1 MISIM
6 LVDDH
11 AVVRMGFRVLLE
23 SAGDMRVVAE
33 CASGEEACRRFAESV
48 ADIVVL
54 DLSMAGMG
62 GLETIDRLLARHPD
76 VRIIVLSAHE
86 DPSFPRRA
94 MQAGA
99 RGYVTK
105 RSAADVL
112 IDAIR
117 QVDHG
122 HMFLEPALAQRMAV
136 QQFSGAGN
144 PADVLTAREFEVF
157 LRLAQGR
164 KASDIADSLFLSPR
178 TVGTH
183 LYNIKQK
190 LNAAT
195 SAELALIAV
204 RNGLL
209 QP

>member
-1 MISIM
+1 M

-33 CASGEEACRRFAESV
+33 CASGEEACRNFAESC

-76 VRIIVLSAHE
+76 VHILVLSAHE

-112 IDAIR
+112 IHAIR
-117 QVDHG
+117 EVHQG
-122 HMFLEPALAQRMAV
+122 RLFLEPALAQRLAV
-136 QQFSGAGN
+136 QQLNGSGN

-157 LRLAQGR
+157 LKLAQGD
-164 KASDIADSLFLSPR
+164 KVADIAEALFLSPR

-190 LNAAT
+190 LNAGT
-195 SAELALIAV
+195 SAEMALIAV

-209 QP
+209 QL

>member
-23 SAGDMRVVAE
+23 GAGDMRVVAE
-33 CASGEEACRRFAESV
+33 CASGEEACRSFADTV

-76 VRIIVLSAHE
+76 VRILVLSAHE

-117 QVDHG
+117 QVDQG
-122 HMFLEPALAQRMAV
+122 HLFLEPALAQRMAV

-164 KASDIADSLFLSPR
+164 KANDIADSLFLSPR